1 MELEL
6 VLQPREE
13 DDGRD
18 VANDPEDADAQEQD
32 NLEDELH

>member
-18 VANDPEDADAQEQD
+18 VADEAEDTDAQEQHD
-32 NLEDELH
+32 LEDELH

>member
-18 VANDPEDADAQEQD
+18 VAYDTEDADAQEQD
-32 NLEDELH
+32 DLEDELH